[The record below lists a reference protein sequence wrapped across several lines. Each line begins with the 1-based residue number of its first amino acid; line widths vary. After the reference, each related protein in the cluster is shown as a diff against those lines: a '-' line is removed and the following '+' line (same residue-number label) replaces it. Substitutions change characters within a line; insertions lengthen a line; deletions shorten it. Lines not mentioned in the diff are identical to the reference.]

1 MCTLKSDIYLYQTED
16 ELQNDP
22 QISKL
27 GGPML
32 LEMAHDLIK
41 QKGIYAQYDFFD
53 ALEEFFQKPIKQ
65 SLESDDLVV
74 KIFALIDRRVRKRTL
89 LKLRDQIKDEHEKVK
104 YFYQLRCDAEGINHE
119 QSMLK

>member
-32 LEMAHDLIK
+32 LEMANDLIK

-53 ALEEFFQKPIKQ
+53 ALEEFFQEAHQAIP
-65 SLESDDLVV
+65 
-74 KIFALIDRRVRKRTL
+74 
-89 LKLRDQIKDEHEKVK
+89 
-104 YFYQLRCDAEGINHE
+104 
-119 QSMLK
+119 